1 MSRKIKYYQKR
12 EEHKE
17 KKSKKKKKLR
27 IFTPNTKKWLG
38 TIKKGHTS

>member
-17 KKSKKKKKLR
+17 KKSKKKKLR